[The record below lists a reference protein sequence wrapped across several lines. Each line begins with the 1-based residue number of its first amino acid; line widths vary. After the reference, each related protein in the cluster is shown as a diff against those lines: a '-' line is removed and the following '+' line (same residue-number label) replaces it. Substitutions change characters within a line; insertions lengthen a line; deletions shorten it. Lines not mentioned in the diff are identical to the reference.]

1 MQLSQTVFN
10 KKGNNWKY
18 NYQFSWSSSCDT
30 SWSLNIENH
39 ENVEIWFWWV
49 RTFLLLYFFVF
60 CFLFVPI
67 TKTNTQDLAKNTD
80 TALPLCNIV
89 ELLTVPNVPFGCSQI
104 YSCIAQWCF
113 ARTLQPFFQY
123 ASNVHSY
130 NTRYGV
136 KQNLHKSW
144 VKTNAGKQMISFMA
158 IDLWQELPYNFK
170 DLNQFAFSKSVKNH
184 ILSQQYQT

>member
-1 MQLSQTVFN
+1 MEFKHRKS
-10 KKGNNWKY
+10 WKCRNLILMSTY
-18 NYQFSWSSSCDT
+18 IFT
-30 SWSLNIENH
+30 AL
-39 ENVEIWFWWV
+39 FL
-49 RTFLLLYFFVF
+49 RFLLPFRSDYED
-60 CFLFVPI
+60 
-67 TKTNTQDLAKNTD
+67 QHSRSGKNTD

-89 ELLTVPNVPFGCSQI
+89 ELLTVPNVSFGCSQI
-104 YSCIAQWCF
+104 YSCIAQRCF